1 MTIEFQKFATH
12 LPVMLHTLLK
22 VFTCAIGSNFLFG
35 ADVKPAPRTE
45 VMGRAYARV
54 DNMISLIITVNEISC
69 SRYHGFGWVTRL
81 YRGIQYNTESFTI
94 SGPGWGPRAA
104 VPGAM

>member
-1 MTIEFQKFATH
+1 
-12 LPVMLHTLLK
+12 MLHKMIK

-45 VMGRAYARV
+45 VMGRAYARAY
-54 DNMISLIITVNEISC
+54 NMISLIITVHEISH
-69 SRYHGFGWVTRL
+69 SRYHGFFGWVTRL
-81 YRGIQYNTESFTI
+81 YRHLYYNTESLTI